1 MTLNICGVTWTL
13 NSRNTSQV
21 LNAVI
26 IYQVSLNSNEADS
39 LLISLVVV
47 NLLRLSRCQFN
58 KNTSII
64 YQSSQNK

>member
-21 LNAVI
+21 LNAVMN
-26 IYQVSLNSNEADS
+26 YQVSLKSNEADS

-47 NLLRLSRCQFN
+47 NLLSRCQFN